1 MMKQKCPSCSS
12 VTDIPIIM
20 RETQM
25 AILMLGMKPAPITKG
40 GLCAPAIMQHDR
52 GEREV
57 WDSELGG
64 TVMEPFRH
72 PKGERIS
79 DADPS

>member
-1 MMKQKCPSCSS
+1 M
-12 VTDIPIIM
+12 M

-25 AILMLGMKPAPITKG
+25 ALNLLGMKPKPIIKG
-40 GLCAPAIMQHDR
+40 GLCAPPVLQWDR

-64 TVMEPFRH
+64 TVMEPFRY